1 MGSGSFDFALAIGG
15 EAGQGIATPGDI
27 LARIFIRR
35 GLHLNTYNAYQ
46 SIIRGGHIF
55 LVVRIKDEEVY
66 SHGDKLDL
74 LLCLNQDTMNR
85 HLELMGPG
93 TRVIFNS
100 DTIKPGQ
107 ARDGVELCPMPI
119 AEIAD
124 SGRNTLIQNTV
135 AIGALMFL
143 LGLDFQIL
151 EDSLRQRFQ
160 RQGQA
165 VVDQNVGVAKGGFDH
180 AVANFTPF
188 PNPVPSGGKP
198 LAMWSGNDA
207 LAMGGAAAG
216 VKFYAAYPM
225 SPSTGVLHW
234 MAQNARDLG
243 IMVRQVEDEIGVA
256 NMVIGAAHTGCRAM
270 CATSGG
276 GFALMTE
283 AIGSAGIMEIPA
295 VFINVQRA
303 GPSTGVPTK
312 TEQGDLWQALG
323 ASQGDYER
331 LIVAPVDA
339 LDAFNTIPELF
350 NLLDQCQCPGIVI
363 SDLLISEGRF
373 SVDPDHLNLLPV
385 IDRGD
390 LITEPSKTDGY
401 MRYKNTESGVSPRAL
416 AGLEGY
422 VHVVA
427 TDEHDEDSILLS
439 DEFTNPLKRRK
450 MVEKRARKLEGVLDR
465 IQPPVLEGPE
475 EAEVTLVGWGSTYGV
490 IKEAV
495 EQLAS
500 EGIMANQLSIKWIVP
515 LHGEVVTDILSR
527 SKRTIIVENNYSGQ
541 FYRYLRSETGL
552 TVQGHIRKYDGEPF
566 MPHHI
571 VNGVLELLAGKTERY
586 VPTQEVMT

>member
-100 DTIKPGQ
+100 DIIKPGQ

-135 AIGALMFL
+135 AVGALMFL
-143 LGLDFQIL
+143 MGMDFQIL
-151 EDSLRQRFQ
+151 EDSLRLRFQ

-165 VVDQNVGVAKGGFDH
+165 VVDQNVGVARGGFDH

-188 PNPVPSGGKP
+188 SNPVPSGGKP

-373 SVDPDHLNLLPV
+373 SVDPDHLNLQPV
-385 IDRGD
+385 IDRGE
-390 LITEPSKTDGY
+390 LITEPATTDGY

-465 IQPPVLEGPE
+465 IIPPVLEGPE

-495 EQLAS
+495 EQLVL
-500 EGIMANQLSIKWIVP
+500 EGVIANQLSIKWIVP

-571 VNGVLELLAGKTERY
+571 VNGVLELMAGKTERY

>member
-1 MGSGSFDFALAIGG
+1 MTSGKFDFALGIGG
-15 EAGQGIATPGDI
+15 AAGQGIATPGDT
-27 LARIFIRR
+27 LARLFVRR
-35 GLHLNTYNAYQ
+35 GLYLNTYNAYQ

-55 LVVRIKDEEVY
+55 LTVRVGDREVY

-85 HLELMGPG
+85 HLKLMGPG

-107 ARDGVELCPMPI
+107 AAQGVQLCPMPV
-119 AEIAD
+119 AELTQNN
-124 SGRNTLIQNTV
+124 RNSLVQNTV
-135 AIGALMFL
+135 ALGVIMSM
-143 LGLDFQIL
+143 LGLDFEIL
-151 EDSLRQRFQ
+151 GASLKQQFQ
-160 RQGQA
+160 HKGQA
-165 VVDQNVGVAKGGFDH
+165 VVDENVGVARAGFDY
-180 AVANFTPF
+180 AKANFEPF
-188 PNPVPSGGKP
+188 LVSVPTGTKP
-198 LAMWSGNDA
+198 LAVWSGNEA

-216 VKFYAAYPM
+216 VKFYCAYPM

-234 MAQNARDLG
+234 MAKNARELG

-256 NMVIGAAHTGCRAM
+256 NMAIGAAHAGCRAM

-283 AIGSAGIMEIPA
+283 AIGMAGMMEIPV

-331 LIVAPVDA
+331 FIVAPTDA

-350 NLLDQCQCPGIVI
+350 NLVDKCQCPGIVI

-373 SVDPDHLNLLPV
+373 SIDPDDINLRPK
-385 IDRGD
+385 IDRGE
-390 LITEPSKTDGY
+390 LIAVPSTTNGY
-401 MRYKNTESGVSPRAL
+401 LRYKDTESGISPRAL
-416 AGLEGY
+416 PGLEGY

-427 TDEHDEDSILLS
+427 TDEHDEDGVLIS
-439 DEFTNPLKRRK
+439 DEYTNPHKRRK
-450 MVEKRARKLEGVLDR
+450 MVEKRARKFKD
-465 IQPPVLEGPE
+465 IASKIAPPALEGPE
-475 EAEVTLVGWGSTYGV
+475 EAELTLVGWGSTYGV

-495 EQLAS
+495 EQLK
-500 EGIMANQLSIKWIVP
+500 EVGVTANHLQVKWMVP
-515 LHGEVVTDILSR
+515 LHAKEITDILSR

-541 FYRYLRSETGL
+541 FFRYLRSETGL
-552 TVQGHIRKYDGEPF
+552 SVDGHIRKYDGEPF

-571 VNGVLELLAGKTERY
+571 VNGVLEQLAGKTDRY
-586 VPTQEVMT
+586 VPIQEIMV

>member
-100 DTIKPGQ
+100 DIIKPGQ

-135 AIGALMFL
+135 AVGALMFL
-143 LGLDFQIL
+143 MGMDFQIL
-151 EDSLRQRFQ
+151 EDSLRLRFQ

-165 VVDQNVGVAKGGFDH
+165 VVDQNVGVARGGFDH

-373 SVDPDHLNLLPV
+373 SVDPDHLNLQPV
-385 IDRGD
+385 IDRGE
-390 LITEPSKTDGY
+390 LITEPATTDGY

-465 IQPPVLEGPE
+465 IIPPVLEGPE

-495 EQLAS
+495 EQLVL
-500 EGIMANQLSIKWIVP
+500 EGVIANQLSIKWIVP

-571 VNGVLELLAGKTERY
+571 VNGVLELMAGKTERY